1 MDTITQMNLKRA
13 MLRFNLIQGYIQNAE
28 RDRKITAEWQ
38 AIDDE
43 SWLTYIPAYGEEPLS
58 VSSTSVPDALQK

>member
-1 MDTITQMNLKRA
+1 MDTITNMNLKRA

-43 SWLTYIPAYGEEPLS
+43 SWLTFIPAYGEEGLSDSPTPL
-58 VSSTSVPDALQK
+58 PEGLQK